1 MKYYAASLLA
11 VASYALKLKTQ
22 EGCPEK
28 PDDADA
34 QAVFNLIDTDNSGG
48 IDDTE
53 GEQGLKCLVEWGI
66 YTADEAEIMGGV
78 FDTAAG
84 EDDLLTMEEV
94 CGVIG
99 CSDDDELAQS
109 GPDSSGPSGPDDDD
123 ELAQSGPDSSGPSG
137 PDDDD
142 ELAQKF

>member
-11 VASYALKLKTQ
+11 VASYALKLKTK

-53 GEQGLKCLVEWGI
+53 GE
-66 YTADEAEIMGGV
+66 
-78 FDTAAG
+78 
-84 EDDLLTMEEV
+84 
-94 CGVIG
+94 
-99 CSDDDELAQS
+99 
-109 GPDSSGPSGPDDDD
+109 
-123 ELAQSGPDSSGPSG
+123 
-137 PDDDD
+137 
-142 ELAQKF
+142 